1 MNLLSESSHP
11 LVYVNINSSD
21 HLQQRNQ
28 PSTHLS
34 FFCLQSKAATLI
46 VLWTFVFGLSFST
59 IIGVVV
65 ILIFS
70 YDQVS
75 PTTSIS
81 ENDSLPYALLA
92 IAMIFYPVGGFIADV
107 CCGRLKTV
115 VISLCCL
122 LSSMLLIFLL
132 EVMLFTTK
140 LSLYNGS
147 TFLHDEGIFAFIV
160 ALISLV
166 LFISPF
172 LQGSILPRRGLE
184 DHSVLN
190 RSRTSRHSTGF

>member
-1 MNLLSESSHP
+1 M
-11 LVYVNINSSD
+11 
-21 HLQQRNQ
+21 
-28 PSTHLS
+28 
-34 FFCLQSKAATLI
+34 
-46 VLWTFVFGLSFST
+46 
-59 IIGVVV
+59 
-65 ILIFS
+65 
-70 YDQVS
+70 
-75 PTTSIS
+75 
-81 ENDSLPYALLA
+81 
-92 IAMIFYPVGGFIADV
+92 
-107 CCGRLKTV
+107 
-115 VISLCCL
+115 CCL
-122 LSSMLLIFLL
+122 LLSMLLIFLL